1 MDGAGPIER
10 FIRIDFPLIRKFL
23 LVALIFRLIDLFRIF
38 DVIYVMT
45 SGGPASATETISYYI
60 YRTGILFFDVGYAA
74 VMGLALAF
82 VMVLLSR
89 SPHRHASGT
98 ETGMKGSRNPGQNP
112 LLTSIQVVS
121 LAVASIFSLFPIFWI
136 VITSVKLP
144 RDYFSETFIW
154 IPDAATLG
162 HYQRLFSD
170 LGGLGAIGNS
180 LIVASATTVLTLLIS
195 IPAAYAIANARRGPL
210 RSAPVVVLALR
221 ALPPVIL
228 LIPLFLV
235 FVEVGLLDTYLGL
248 VLAFSTFNVPFTIW
262 LLKGFFEDFPKEVQD
277 AARLDGL
284 SELKSVIY
292 IVLPMIRPAL
302 MVVAFFAFL
311 ASWNELMMSVT
322 FTGQERRTVTKLI
335 ASLLQSPTGTEFG
348 AAAAISFIS
357 MVPGIILVV
366 VGQRF
371 LIKGVTGGSVK

>member
-1 MDGAGPIER
+1 
-10 FIRIDFPLIRKFL
+10 
-23 LVALIFRLIDLFRIF
+23 
-38 DVIYVMT
+38 
-45 SGGPASATETISYYI
+45 
-60 YRTGILFFDVGYAA
+60 
-74 VMGLALAF
+74 
-82 VMVLLSR
+82 
-89 SPHRHASGT
+89 
-98 ETGMKGSRNPGQNP
+98 MKGSRIPGQNP

-144 RDYFSETFIW
+144 RDYFSDTFIW
-154 IPDAATLG
+154 IPDDATLG
-162 HYQRLFSD
+162 HYQRLFTD

-195 IPAAYAIANARRGPL
+195 IPAAYAIANVRRGPL

-235 FVEVGLLDTYLGL
+235 FLEVGLLDTYLGL

-262 LLKGFFEDFPKEVQD
+262 LLKGFFEDFPKEVQE

>member
-1 MDGAGPIER
+1 M
-10 FIRIDFPLIRKFL
+10 K
-23 LVALIFRLIDLFRIF
+23 
-38 DVIYVMT
+38 
-45 SGGPASATETISYYI
+45 
-60 YRTGILFFDVGYAA
+60 RT
-74 VMGLALAF
+74 
-82 VMVLLSR
+82 
-89 SPHRHASGT
+89 
-98 ETGMKGSRNPGQNP
+98 RNPGQSP
-112 LLTSIQVVS
+112 LLTVIQVAA
-121 LAVASIFSLFPIFWI
+121 LAVASVFCLFPIFWI

-144 RDYFSETFIW
+144 RDYFSATFIW
-154 IPDAATLG
+154 IPDVATLG
-162 HYQRLFSD
+162 HYHRLFSQ

-180 LIVASATTVLTLLIS
+180 LIVATASTVLTLLIGV
-195 IPAAYAIANARRGPL
+195 PAAYAIANVRRGPL

-262 LLKGFFEDFPKEVQD
+262 LLKGFFEDFPKEVQE

-284 SELKSVIY
+284 SEFKSVIY

-322 FTGQERRTVTKLI
+322 FTGQDRRTVTKLI

-371 LIKGVTGGSVK
+371 LIRGVTGGSVK

>member
-1 MDGAGPIER
+1 M
-10 FIRIDFPLIRKFL
+10 
-23 LVALIFRLIDLFRIF
+23 
-38 DVIYVMT
+38 
-45 SGGPASATETISYYI
+45 
-60 YRTGILFFDVGYAA
+60 
-74 VMGLALAF
+74 
-82 VMVLLSR
+82 
-89 SPHRHASGT
+89 
-98 ETGMKGSRNPGQNP
+98 
-112 LLTSIQVVS
+112 
-121 LAVASIFSLFPIFWI
+121 
-136 VITSVKLP
+136 
-144 RDYFSETFIW
+144 
-154 IPDAATLG
+154 G
-162 HYQRLFSD
+162 HYHRLFTE
-170 LGGLGAIGNS
+170 LGGQGAIGNS
-180 LIVASATTVLTLLIS
+180 LIVATASTVLTLLIGV
-195 IPAAYAIANARRGPL
+195 PAAYAIANATRGPL

-235 FVEVGLLDTYLGL
+235 FLEVGLLDTYLGL

-262 LLKGFFEDFPKEVQD
+262 LLKGFFEDFPKEVQE

-284 SELKSVIY
+284 SEFKSVVY

-322 FTGQERRTVTKLI
+322 FTGQQTRTVTKLI